1 MRPVCVLIGPPGSG
15 KSSVGR
21 ALATRLG
28 VHYRDTDA
36 DVERTS
42 GMPIPEIFVEYGEP
56 HFRML
61 EAEAVADALEEH
73 DGVLALGGGAAMT
86 PGIPEKL
93 RGHWVVYLSVEVGE
107 AVKRVGL
114 ASGRP
119 LLNVNPRAQMRYLME
134 QRRPTYQR
142 LATLT
147 VATDGRTVDQVV
159 DQIVAVLSQP
169 VQEGQ
174 RD

>member
-1 MRPVCVLIGPPGSG
+1 MKPVCVLIGPPGSG

-21 ALATRLG
+21 ALATQLG
-28 VHYRDTDA
+28 VRYRDTDA
-36 DVERTS
+36 DVEQTS
-42 GMPIPEIFVEYGEP
+42 GMPIPEIFVEYGES
-56 HFRML
+56 HFRIL
-61 EAEAVADALEEH
+61 EAEAVTHALEEH
-73 DGVLALGGGAAMT
+73 DGVLALGGGAVMT
-86 PGIPEKL
+86 PGTPEKL
-93 RGHWVVYLSVEVGE
+93 RGHRVVYLSVEVGE

-134 QRRPTYQR
+134 QRRPTYQG

-159 DQIVAVLSQP
+159 DQIVAVLRQP
-169 VQEGQ
+169 VQEAG